1 MMEIIIAVLLFL
13 LAVYSVVWPWL
24 LRSRS
29 EGKHSFSAD
38 RSEKNVELFAEH
50 RRDIGD
56 QKQQG
61 VIDATTHQALLVEL
75 ERTLLDD
82 VRNMSKADA
91 LVDSGT
97 ADLGAVDAGNN
108 CHIRASKVFGYLTA
122 VGLAVIIFIATAGV
136 YQRLG
141 AVSDLQLQSQL
152 ESLQKGSTE
161 LDAED
166 ILGRVYRRAQQRPD
180 NSQYWQIVASAAMSQ
195 GQYQKAVK
203 AYDALMNLDGSQ
215 ADHKADLA
223 QALFLRDS
231 NQLSERVVSLAEA
244 ALLQQPVQH
253 TALGLL
259 GIDAFESKRYAEA
272 IFYWRKTINTL
283 GGFTA
288 ESQALAGGIS
298 MAAHRLREAKQAVPI
313 EVAQL
318 QVRPQ
323 LSSELV
329 GLVAPDTTV
338 FVYVKAWQ
346 GAPMPLAIQRFTL
359 ATLPE
364 VILLDES
371 MRMSPEWTMRAP
383 EQLELVVR
391 VSLTGNPS
399 LQSGDWEGR
408 LAPIVLQEVV
418 QAGEPLTVE
427 VSTQVP

>member
-1 MMEIIIAVLLFL
+1 MEIIIAALLLL
-13 LAVYSVVWPWL
+13 LAIYSVVWPWL
-24 LRSRS
+24 SRSRS
-29 EGKHSFSAD
+29 EGQSSLSVD
-38 RSEKNVELFAEH
+38 SSEKNIELFAEH
-50 RRDIGD
+50 RREIDD

-61 VIDATTHQALLVEL
+61 VIDAATHQALLVEL
-75 ERTLLDD
+75 ERSLLDD
-82 VRNMSKADA
+82 VHNGPKAEA
-91 LVDSGT
+91 LGES
-97 ADLGAVDAGNN
+97 ASASLGVVDADSDR
-108 CHIRASKVFGYLTA
+108 HVKASKVFGCLVA
-122 VGLAVIIFIATAGV
+122 VGLAVIIIIAAAWV

-141 AVSDLQLQSQL
+141 SVSDLQLQSQL

-166 ILGRVYRRAQQRPD
+166 MLERVYRRAQQRPD

-195 GQYQKAVK
+195 GQYQKAVE
-203 AYDALMNLDGSQ
+203 AYEALMDLDESR
-215 ADHKADLA
+215 ADYKADLA
-223 QALFLRDS
+223 QALFLRDN

-244 ALLQQPVQH
+244 ALLQQPEQH

-259 GIDAFESKRYAEA
+259 GINAFENKRHAEA
-272 IFYWRKTINTL
+272 IFYWRKTINAL

-298 MAAHRLREAKQAVPI
+298 MAAQRLREAKEPVPV

-323 LSSELV
+323 LSAELV
-329 GLVAPDTTV
+329 GSVPPDTTV

-371 MRMSPEWTMRAP
+371 MRMSPEWTMRTP

-391 VSLTGNPS
+391 VSLSGNPS
-399 LQSGDWEGR
+399 PQSGDWQGS
-408 LAPIVLQEVV
+408 LAPIVLQKVV
-418 QAGEPLTVE
+418 QTGEPLTVE
-427 VSTQVP
+427 LATQVP